1 MSRFLLLCIFFLNSP
16 LFSNDFYEG
25 DSLVRKGVF
34 SFYNYEF
41 DKAISTLTK
50 AREDFPDHP
59 GVHLIWAAA
68 RWVKAQTTLT
78 VPETYNLLESDL
90 NDIELVYVNLIE
102 KYPYNLTYKLYRGS
116 AIGLKARVTLGRKQW
131 LRTLS
136 NAYKGFVIIEDVAK
150 KDPQITDALL
160 PIGIIEYYA
169 GISNSILKYAIKI
182 YGLNA
187 SKELGLQKMNLAA
200 DKGSWSW
207 IEAKSILSNIYLWV
221 EDEPILAL
229 SHSKDLANYFPN
241 NFYFNLL
248 YLESNIRT
256 KNIPLSETIIE
267 DMNISLSKLSDK
279 QKSWYKPYLM
289 YEKALLSFYK
299 KDFISS
305 LSLVSEAINNY
316 SAELDVVLANAFL
329 LQGKCFDKLGK
340 RREAKESY
348 RMCIELNNLTD
359 AIFKSKKYLK
369 IPYNGRL

>member
-1 MSRFLLLCIFFLNSP
+1 MFRLICVSILFFSSL

-25 DSLVRKGVF
+25 DSLVKKGVY

-41 DKAISTLTK
+41 DEAVSILSK
-50 AREDFPDHP
+50 ARKDFPDHP
-59 GVHLIWAAA
+59 GVHLIWAAS
-68 RWVKAQTTLT
+68 RWVKAQSTLT

-90 NDIELVYVNLIE
+90 NDIESVYLDLTK
-102 KYPYNLTYKLYRGS
+102 KYPYNPTYKLYKGS

-150 KDPQITDALL
+150 NDPQIVDALL

-169 GISNSILKYAIKI
+169 GISNSLLKYAIKI

-187 SKELGLQKMNLAA
+187 SRELGLQKMNLAA
-200 DKGSWSW
+200 DEGSWSW

-229 SHSKDLANYFPN
+229 DHSKDLAENFPN

-256 KNIPLSETIIE
+256 NNLDLSNAIIR
-267 DMNISLSKLSDK
+267 DMDFKISSLSSM
-279 QKSWYKPYLM
+279 QRTWYEPYLM
-289 YEKALLSFYK
+289 YEKALYSFYK
-299 KDFISS
+299 KDYRAS
-305 LSLVSEAINNY
+305 LSLVNEAINDY
-316 SAELDVVLANAFL
+316 AAELDIVLANAFL
-329 LQGKCFDKLGK
+329 LQGKCYDKLGK

-348 RMCIELNNLTD
+348 RMCIDLKNLSD
-359 AIFKSKKYLK
+359 AVSKSKNYLQM
-369 IPYNGRL
+369 PYEGRQ